1 MIDVI
6 DNAFGESTRKE
17 IFTFVENLSYTV
29 GEQDR
34 EDTPPTGAVS
44 ELCSDDYDLPKL
56 IQQKT
61 GRKSNQVLR
70 YYVNSYKQQEFPY
83 WHDDGECITILY
95 YPNNV
100 DSLDEG
106 GETQFY
112 IENKIIGIP
121 YKPDRL
127 ITFDGRIPHKATA
140 FRTQTRYTIAVK
152 YKQSTWS

>member
-1 MIDVI
+1 MWSQISLFAQHLPLLAQFPK
-6 DNAFGESTRKE
+6 N
-17 IFTFVENLSYTV
+17 
-29 GEQDR
+29 
-34 EDTPPTGAVS
+34 PPGFCMVS
-44 ELCSDDYDLPKL
+44 RCGSDGMVDSL
-56 IQQKT
+56 QK
-61 GRKSNQVLR
+61 
-70 YYVNSYKQQEFPY
+70 QEFPY
-83 WHDDGECITILY
+83 WHDDGECITLLY

-152 YKQSTWS
+152 YKQSPWS